1 MLLLQNFSKHY
12 GSIPIITTT
21 NLTLPPAIYWLKG
34 PNGVGKS
41 TFLKSIA
48 GIIHSHGDIT
58 APPVSLRQ
66 NPVAYR
72 KRVSFAEAEPLYP
85 EFLTGTNMIGL
96 FTAARPGSPHDT
108 QQRLDQMNMHEYIN
122 EPIGTYSSG
131 MQKKLAIVLAFIG
144 NPDII
149 LLDEPLITLDANAL
163 DTLSRWITQQHAQHN
178 TTFIIA
184 SHQPLALSTA
194 VHTLQIQ
201 DHTILTD
208 AQ

>member
-12 GSIPIITTT
+12 GPTPVITTT

-48 GIIHSHGDIT
+48 GIVHSHGDIT
-58 APPVSLRQ
+58 APPVSLKQ

-85 EFLTGTNMIGL
+85 EFLTGTDMIGL
-96 FTAARPGSPHDT
+96 FTAARQGSHHDT
-108 QQRLDQMNMHEYIN
+108 QQRLDQMNMYEYIN

-131 MQKKLAIVLAFIG
+131 MQKKLAILLAFIG
-144 NPDII
+144 TPNII
-149 LLDEPLITLDANAL
+149 LLDEPLITLDTNAL
-163 DTLSRWITQQHAQHN
+163 DILSRWITQQHDQHN
-178 TTFIIA
+178 ATFIIA
-184 SHQPLALSTA
+184 SHQPLVLRTA

-201 DHTILTD
+201 DHNIL
-208 AQ
+208 AGAL